1 MNHSHA
7 GKIILNESAIAEGVN
22 LVADRLNSDFS
33 DAVIITVT
41 PGGIFFTADLTRK
54 LKFDVEMDYISCP
67 HTPGERNNASEIV
80 FHNNI
85 GIEGRNVI
93 VIDDAIESGGTMK
106 RLVEHLNEKY
116 NPQSVSVAVLFVKP
130 GRISIPARCY
140 YAYEMENDD
149 LLIGYGMPWENKFR
163 NLSCVSQLFKDN

>member
-1 MNHSHA
+1 
-7 GKIILNESAIAEGVN
+7 
-22 LVADRLNSDFS
+22 
-33 DAVIITVT
+33 
-41 PGGIFFTADLTRK
+41 
-54 LKFDVEMDYISCP
+54 
-67 HTPGERNNASEIV
+67 
-80 FHNNI
+80 
-85 GIEGRNVI
+85 
-93 VIDDAIESGGTMK
+93 MK

-163 NLSCVSQLFKDN
+163 NLSCVSQLIKDN

>member
-106 RLVEHLNEKY
+106 RLNENY

-163 NLSCVSQLFKDN
+163 NLPCVSQLIKDN